1 MVKFSKIDKQLKKE
15 LKKVQRNAA
24 KKLQLKSRDWAYFNK
39 VGDYLVSYMIDIDFP
54 DNEFRLTIDPYI
66 KPYIFDD
73 IFWEVFDMASNS
85 QEPMSLRA
93 VGAFTVEG
101 LSLPDKVAK
110 EDWEMGQLDLE
121 KVESKVFEVLSEA
134 HEETLNLITSF
145 SDFEDF
151 YAYAVENGP
160 SLAGYD
166 LIGML
171 LMIHREQYQEA
182 LQMAEGL
189 IAKRDFGDFQNKS
202 KWINEYIVDYC
213 KEKLELDSGI

>member
-1 MVKFSKIDKQLKKE
+1 MAKRILVSKELKKE
-15 LKKVQRNAA
+15 LKKVQGKVA
-24 KKLQLKSRDWAYFNK
+24 KKLQLKSRDWAYFKK
-39 VGDYLVSYMIDIDFP
+39 VGNYFIIHRIGIGFQTGSFAMNVK
-54 DNEFRLTIDPYI
+54 TQV
-66 KPYIFDD
+66 KPYIIDD

-110 EDWEMGQLDLE
+110 ENWTMENLDLE
-121 KVESKVFEVLSEA
+121 KVETKVFKVLSEA
-134 HEETLNLITSF
+134 HEEALKLTTSF

-151 YAYAVENGP
+151 YAYTVENGP

-171 LMIHREQYQEA
+171 LMIHCEQYADA
-182 LQMAEGL
+182 LQMAEDL
-189 IAKRDFGDFQNKS
+189 IAKRQLGKFQNKG

-213 KEKLELDSGI
+213 KEKIKSD

>member
-1 MVKFSKIDKQLKKE
+1 MAKRILVSKELKKE
-15 LKKVQRNAA
+15 LKKVQGKAA
-24 KKLQLKSRDWAYFNK
+24 KKLQLKSRDWAYFKK
-39 VGDYLVSYMIDIDFP
+39 VGNYFIIHRIGIGFQTGSFAMNVK
-54 DNEFRLTIDPYI
+54 TQV
-66 KPYIFDD
+66 KPYIIDD

-110 EDWEMGQLDLE
+110 EDWKMEDLDLE

-134 HEETLNLITSF
+134 HEEALKIITSF

-151 YAYAVENGP
+151 YAYTVDNGP
-160 SLAGYD
+160 SLVGYD

-171 LMIHREQYQEA
+171 LMIHREQYAEA

-189 IAKRDFGDFQNKS
+189 IAKGKHGKFQNKS

-213 KEKLELDSGI
+213 KERLEK